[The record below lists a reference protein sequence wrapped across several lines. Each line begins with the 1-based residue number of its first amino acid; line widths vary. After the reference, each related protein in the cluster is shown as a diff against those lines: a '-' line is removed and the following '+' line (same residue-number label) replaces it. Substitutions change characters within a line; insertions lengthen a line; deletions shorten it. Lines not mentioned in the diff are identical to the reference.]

1 MKAESRSRVLFPVES
16 VNLLLLILKTGMTRL
31 LKFSQFPDYYCEQH
45 IIGDFHVFRKIP
57 PWTELVLMP
66 QIGREEA
73 HALVAWFPPNAFHDL
88 TVLDHFGWEGG
99 TGNWALI
106 EVVSFSFGDVDLV
119 WEGTL

>member
-1 MKAESRSRVLFPVES
+1 
-16 VNLLLLILKTGMTRL
+16 MTRL
-31 LKFSQFPDYYCEQH
+31 LKFSQFPDYYCEEH

-66 QIGREEA
+66 QTSYEEA
-73 HALVAWFPPNAFHDL
+73 HALVAWFPPNAFVDI
-88 TVLDHFGWEGG
+88 TVLDQFGWEGG